1 MRNGESF
8 TTAVCP
14 DYETFLKEC
23 QAALE
28 LWEQRSDEICRS
40 HLAGTEQGGDLL
52 GLQADFAAK
61 YRLLRQH
68 VDECQ
73 LCQFVSK
80 LGGRDYVSALHASS
94 HARVLV

>member
-23 QAALE
+23 
-28 LWEQRSDEICRS
+28 R
-40 HLAGTEQGGDLL
+40 
-52 GLQADFAAK
+52 
-61 YRLLRQH
+61 
-68 VDECQ
+68 

-80 LGGRDYVSALHASS
+80 LGGRDYVSALHAAS